1 MAFFPK
7 KKRKTGPSKNE
18 EKLRRTAAAE
28 AQTQAAGTLST
39 RFPALRSLKLHYV
52 FKTVQGVVLQDDE
65 DSLQPGDAFQLSA
78 DCPGACG
85 MGKFDFGTGVCEAIA
100 RGQDTGAVEFA
111 CAHSQY
117 GGGSNPCGCVAR
129 LEFAVVRA

>member
-7 KKRKTGPSKNE
+7 KKRKAGPSKNE
-18 EKLRRTAAAE
+18 EKIRRAAYAE
-28 AQTQAAGTLST
+28 AQTQAAGTLSS
-39 RFPALRSLKLHYV
+39 RFPALRGLKLHYT
-52 FKTVQGVVLQDDE
+52 FKNLQGVILQDDE
-65 DSLQPGDAFQLSA
+65 DSLQPGDAFQLTA

-85 MGKFDFGTGVCEAIA
+85 LGKFDFGTGVADA
-100 RGQDTGAVEFA
+100 LGRGQDTGAVEFA

-129 LEFAVVRA
+129 LEFSAVRA